1 MKTMIS
7 FPWKI
12 FRKMRNRISLIKYGE
27 TGREQDSWRQGK
39 DLLLHR
45 VM

>member
-1 MKTMIS
+1 MRNNDFS
-7 FPWKI
+7 PAEKI
-12 FRKMRNRISLIKYGE
+12 RKMRNRISLIKYGE
-27 TGREQDSWRQGK
+27 TSREQDSWRQGK